1 MLEAVVW
8 YLKGKRKA
16 VDMEL
21 EKQMFGKQMFAGLCR
36 DNGTQWGVLIN
47 KTVQGS
53 YRLTS
58 LILYLSLVTA
68 PFLEQILCL
77 LSLGS

>member
-1 MLEAVVW
+1 MA
-8 YLKGKRKA
+8 
-16 VDMEL
+16 L
-21 EKQMFGKQMFAGLCR
+21 EKHMFGKQMFAGLCR
-36 DNGTQWGVLIN
+36 DNGTQGGVLIN

-53 YRLTS
+53 YLFTS

-77 LSLGS
+77 LSLGSQKGGQRCFLSLGGP